1 MKSKLL
7 LFILITA
14 VMLFLVA
21 LPAMASEDY
30 IEITRPEG
38 NEEVVTKEVFSI
50 WGKCIYDETTITFEY
65 LDQETG
71 NYEPLLTTGGVSTFK
86 VGKSKTF
93 GKDIKLKYK
102 GPNEIKIKAYTAGN
116 EDDPQELYYTITRG
130 DKQSGSLEA
139 IVEWFNKFKD
149 SDKAENENKP

>member
-7 LFILITA
+7 LFTVIIT

-21 LPAMASEDY
+21 LPAMASEY

-38 NEEVVTKEVFSI
+38 DQEVVTKEIFSI

-71 NYEPLLTTGGVSTFK
+71 SYEPLLTTGGVSTFK

-102 GPNEIKIKAYTAGN
+102 GPNEIRITAFAKGY
-116 EDDPQELYYTITRG
+116 EDDPETLNYTITRG
-130 DKQSGSLEA
+130 EKKTGTLEA
-139 IVEWFNKFKD
+139 IVEWFNNKLMD
-149 SDKAENENKP
+149 NDKAVNENKP